1 MHVHVVSCYLLT
13 SYYYAFL
20 AAPYSPS
27 TTDYWPL
34 TTDRLGDALLRALTL
49 TLTLTPTLTLTLTL
63 TPTPTLTL
71 TRTLVV
77 TGLVMPSSVPAIL
90 EV

>member
-34 TTDRLGDALLRALTL
+34 TTDRLGDALLRARHLGGVA
-49 TLTLTPTLTLTLTL
+49 
-63 TPTPTLTL
+63 
-71 TRTLVV
+71 RDEVV
-77 TGLVMPSSVPAIL
+77 DDL
-90 EV
+90 